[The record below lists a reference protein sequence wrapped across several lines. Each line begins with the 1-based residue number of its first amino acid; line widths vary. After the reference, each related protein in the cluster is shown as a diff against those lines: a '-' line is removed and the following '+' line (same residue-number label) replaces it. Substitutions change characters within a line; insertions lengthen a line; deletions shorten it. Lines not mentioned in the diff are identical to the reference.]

1 MKGKRFS
8 EEKIIYILKEQEARA
23 KMSDLVRRHS
33 VSEQSIYRWKSK
45 YGVVAI
51 VEHRLDGVI
60 SHLFNAV
67 NIDALLATCNTPCP
81 GPCPCT
87 SAEGNAPASIHNS
100 HQPMRY
106 LLNEIRTYL
115 AQHQLNID
123 HLT

>member
-67 NIDALLATCNTPCP
+67 NIDALLANLQHALPGTMPLHLGGRGMHPQVFTTPTN
-81 GPCPCT
+81 PCGT
-87 SAEGNAPASIHNS
+87 F
-100 HQPMRY
+100 
-106 LLNEIRTYL
+106 
-115 AQHQLNID
+115 
-123 HLT
+123 